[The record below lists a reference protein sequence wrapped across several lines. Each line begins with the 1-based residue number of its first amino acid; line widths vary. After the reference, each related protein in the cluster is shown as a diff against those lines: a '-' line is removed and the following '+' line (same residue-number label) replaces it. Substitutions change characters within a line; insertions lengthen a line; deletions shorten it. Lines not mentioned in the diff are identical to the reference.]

1 MPKKI
6 KHSNNGEGDSNDGHK
21 IKKSKQ
27 TSLMKSGVTRL
38 ASEFGYVAQHVLLT
52 DEIYLADP
60 RRARTDCRFYERLV
74 ITKHRLHR
82 IYCHKPSVKDLFIK
96 RWKSGDWKE
105 NIDRDDTQFLELE
118 REIFQNDF
126 PLYYADLFDD
136 EDDEE
141 EEEDENNN
149 EDKHTGNEKDGQ
161 DNDNNGLGRAKAAK

>member
-1 MPKKI
+1 MIYQDVHFPAI
-6 KHSNNGEGDSNDGHK
+6 YHVGVGQLCPHISTEVDCE
-21 IKKSKQ
+21 
-27 TSLMKSGVTRL
+27 SLFSQAG
-38 ASEFGYVAQHVLLT
+38 
-52 DEIYLADP
+52 YLADP

-96 RWKSGDWKE
+96 RWKSGNWKE